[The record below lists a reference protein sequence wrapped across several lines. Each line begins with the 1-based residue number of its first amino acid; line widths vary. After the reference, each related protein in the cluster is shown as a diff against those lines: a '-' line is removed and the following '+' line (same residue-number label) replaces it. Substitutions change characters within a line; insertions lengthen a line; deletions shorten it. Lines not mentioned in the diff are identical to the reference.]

1 MWIDVC
7 EKTLHIMYLIAV
19 IDNLLLIYQ
28 SNLVINH
35 FLTSFCCVVVTMLAF
50 QAGRPSF
57 NPWSDL
63 YSRS

>member
-35 FLTSFCCVVVTMLAF
+35 FLTSVCCVVVTHSRT
-50 QAGRPSF
+50 QSPSYARCDEGLWP
-57 NPWSDL
+57 NP
-63 YSRS
+63 